1 MASQLSP
8 YLNFNGTARDAM
20 EFYHSVL
27 GGDLTITTFAEMGM
41 TGPDADRVMHGLLET
56 ELGYTIMASD
66 LTSDMEYHAPAGFS
80 VSLSGS
86 DGDAL
91 RRYWEKLSSAGTIT
105 MPLQKQVWGDEFG
118 MCTDQYGV
126 PWMVNISAPQM

>member
-8 YLNFNGTARDAM
+8 YLNFNGTARDAL

-41 TGPDADRVMHGLLET
+41 SGPDADRVMHGLLET
-56 ELGYTIMASD
+56 ELGYTVMASD
-66 LTSDMEYHAPAGFS
+66 LTSDMDYHAPAGFS

-118 MCTDQYGV
+118 MCVDQYGV

>member
-41 TGPDADRVMHGLLET
+41 SGPDADRVMHGLLET

-66 LTSDMEYHAPAGFS
+66 LTSDMDYHAPAGFS

-118 MCTDQYGV
+118 MCVDQYGV